1 MTCPRHWL
9 SLRESYKD
17 TMRKQL
23 SDEQI
28 RANIERNKA
37 RGYRYGTSMSSSG
50 DKRYSAPE
58 PFMDG
63 VRQMTGDVPIKY
75 EYTPNPD
82 VHTTRDDTTQAQRTR
97 QGMTPDE
104 FNRKR
109 RARR

>member
-1 MTCPRHWL
+1 
-9 SLRESYKD
+9 
-17 TMRKQL
+17 MRKQL

-37 RGYRYGTSMSSSG
+37 RGYRYGTSLSSSG

-82 VHTTRDDTTQAQRTR
+82 VHTTRDDRTQAQRTR